1 MCQFQL
7 LLHTKLLQH
16 YYISIA
22 VIRPLLATHWTS
34 LNLQIA
40 GKGFSVS
47 FRRTMK
53 ITKVAFRVGLNLNFE
68 FESTHKLLMN
78 LKLNSTLAKSINL
91 NLNLVFT
98 KSMNL
103 NLNVLIKY

>member
-7 LLHTKLLQH
+7 LIHAKLLQH

-53 ITKVAFRVGLNLNFE
+53 ITKVAFWVGLNLNFE

-78 LKLNSTLAKSINL
+78 LKLNSTLAKSM
-91 NLNLVFT
+91 NLNLVYT